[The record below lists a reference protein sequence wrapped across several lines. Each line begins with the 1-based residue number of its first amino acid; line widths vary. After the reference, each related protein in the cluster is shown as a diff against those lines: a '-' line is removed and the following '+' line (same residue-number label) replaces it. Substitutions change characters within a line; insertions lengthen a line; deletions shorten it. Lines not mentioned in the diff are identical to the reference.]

1 MTSCQ
6 LLISICGKISCNL
19 DLKLG
24 KISHIASI
32 YIGNLHVSLHWGCTK
47 SPTVLTME
55 VEHLSWV
62 SLNSL
67 RKKFPPKSEMDLQT
81 GGCSMFKVFLPTNP
95 RSLEYLGWLFPWSCN
110 FLLIRSRTPTKPDS
124 EHLWTPHFLKETYW
138 IVFLGTFPLCIIM
151 AWTGFTNSLL
161 DCFFGVILASCASTS
176 FSCPARPHVVAVL
189 HTQLCFICF
198 SDQFNYPSS
207 PSRIA
212 LVASARRG
220 RHQGPISRYPMNGW
234 AKCTSCHWTSSK
246 DHLRWNFNKTP
257 IDQAG
262 KLNAKQRTECFGQ
275 KVGSSVPKWF
285 EVYTYA
291 TCNIM

>member
-1 MTSCQ
+1 MLVSIEGAQ
-6 LLISICGKISCNL
+6 SHLLYWPWKWNIFPEFPSTPCVKNSPQNLRWISKLVDAPCSKFSYQQIHARWNTWDDFFHEAATFFWYVLERQQNLTLNIS
-19 DLKLG
+19 
-24 KISHIASI
+24 
-32 YIGNLHVSLHWGCTK
+32 
-47 SPTVLTME
+47 E
-55 VEHLSWV
+55 
-62 SLNSL
+62 
-67 RKKFPPKSEMDLQT
+67 
-81 GGCSMFKVFLPTNP
+81 LP
-95 RSLEYLGWLFPWSCN
+95 
-110 FLLIRSRTPTKPDS
+110 I
-124 EHLWTPHFLKETYW
+124 FLKKHTESF
-138 IVFLGTFPLCIIM
+138 FLGTFPLCIIM

>member
-138 IVFLGTFPLCIIM
+138 IVFFGHIPPLYYNGLDWVHKFPSGLFLWCH
-151 AWTGFTNSLL
+151 S
-161 DCFFGVILASCASTS
+161 CFMRFHFFFMSC
-176 FSCPARPHVVAVL
+176 
-189 HTQLCFICF
+189 
-198 SDQFNYPSS
+198 
-207 PSRIA
+207 
-212 LVASARRG
+212 SATRG
-220 RHQGPISRYPMNGW
+220 RSSSHPALLHLLLRSVQLPIFTQPHSAGRFGKKGSTPGANFSVSNERMSEVHKLSLNFFQGPP
-234 AKCTSCHWTSSK
+234 
-246 DHLRWNFNKTP
+246 
-257 IDQAG
+257 
-262 KLNAKQRTECFGQ
+262 
-275 KVGSSVPKWF
+275 KVKF
-285 EVYTYA
+285 
-291 TCNIM
+291 

>member
-1 MTSCQ
+1 MT
-6 LLISICGKISCNL
+6 
-19 DLKLG
+19 
-24 KISHIASI
+24 
-32 YIGNLHVSLHWGCTK
+32 
-47 SPTVLTME
+47 
-55 VEHLSWV
+55 
-62 SLNSL
+62 
-67 RKKFPPKSEMDLQT
+67 F
-81 GGCSMFKVFLPTNP
+81 SMS
-95 RSLEYLGWLFPWSCN
+95 RCN
-110 FLLIRSRTPTKPDS
+110 FLLIPSLRQQNLTLNSS
-124 EHLWTPHFLKETYW
+124 ELPIFLKKHTES
-138 IVFLGTFPLCIIM
+138 FLFVNIPPLYYN
-151 AWTGFTNSLL
+151 GL
-161 DCFFGVILASCASTS
+161 DWVHKFASGLFFLVSFLFHSCASTT

-246 DHLRWNFNKTP
+246 DHLRWNFRKTP

-262 KLNAKQRTECFGQ
+262 KRNAKQRTDCFGQ

-285 EVYTYA
+285 EVYTYV